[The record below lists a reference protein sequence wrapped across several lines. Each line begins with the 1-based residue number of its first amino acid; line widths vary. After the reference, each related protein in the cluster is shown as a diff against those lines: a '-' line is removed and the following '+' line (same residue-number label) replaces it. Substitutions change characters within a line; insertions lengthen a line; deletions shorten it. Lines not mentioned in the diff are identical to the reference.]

1 MTMSDEITNNK
12 TDWKTIQHSMKLE
25 GWDIGD
31 EMLQEIAAEYESK
44 GYASLPEAIMAAA
57 KDSDRPFIE
66 VAKEIL
72 EEFER
77 KLK

>member
-1 MTMSDEITNNK
+1 MAMSDQVRKNNA
-12 TDWKTIQHSMKLE
+12 DWKAIQHSMKLE
-25 GWDIGD
+25 GWDVGD
-31 EMLQEIAAEYESK
+31 DMLQEIAAEYEAK
-44 GYASLPEAIMAAA
+44 GYSSLPEAIMAAA
-57 KDSDRPFIE
+57 KSSNRSFIE

>member
-1 MTMSDEITNNK
+1 MAMSDQITK
-12 TDWKTIQHSMKLE
+12 DKADWKTIQHSMKLE

-57 KDSDRPFIE
+57 KDSDRSFIE

-77 KLK
+77 KPK

>member
-1 MTMSDEITNNK
+1 MSNQSTK
-12 TDWKTIQHSMKLE
+12 YKSDWKSIQHSMRLE
-25 GWDIGD
+25 GWDLGD
-31 EMLQEIAAEYESK
+31 EMLQEIASEYESK
-44 GYASLPEAIMAAA
+44 GYASLPEAIIAEA
-57 KDSDRPFIE
+57 KNSNRPFKE

>member
-12 TDWKTIQHSMKLE
+12 ADWKTIQHSMKLE

-31 EMLQEIAAEYESK
+31 EMLQKIAAEYEGK

-57 KDSDRPFIE
+57 KESDRPFIE

>member
-1 MTMSDEITNNK
+1 MSDQIAK
-12 TDWKTIQHSMKLE
+12 DKADWKAIQHSMKLE

-57 KDSDRPFIE
+57 KDSNRPFIE

-77 KLK
+77 KPK